1 MESDLPQAL
10 EECVLLLEYSE
21 RDGGTFSSGGEALCP
36 LVAIVE
42 PFYFRLAP
50 ASVCLILR
58 LLCLHKEKPFL
69 KIPSW
74 GQAAWYLEAFPKIG
88 QFQNPSI
95 CEWVSDWLITLWW
108 GWIARQSFGHFE
120 RFYDPRAFLVMLKAP
135 LLFTDP
141 IKNYICYFRICFW
154 KRNIQLIGTQH
165 WL

>member
-120 RFYDPRAFLVMLKAP
+120 RYYEPRAFLVMLRAP